1 MDLEKICGIVF
12 MLLGLIFII
21 FPIFSAE
28 SVSIIVGLSLLFF
41 GFASIANGF
50 SIWNMST
57 FSKINLVV
65 GIIAVIFG
73 ILFIFAINA
82 LSFLV
87 GLQFYIIGFIMIFCG
102 IVGIISNSTLS
113 KTTSLLILI
122 IGIIAIVL
130 AVYSITEP
138 IYAAILIGLC
148 LIIQGLRFYLDAENN
163 VKRIEGHKF

>member
-1 MDLEKICGIVF
+1 MGLEKIIGIIF
-12 MLLGLIFII
+12 MVLGLIFII
-21 FPIFSAE
+21 FPMFSAE
-28 SVSIIVGLSLLFF
+28 SVSFIVGLSLLFF
-41 GFASIANGF
+41 GFASIVNGL
-50 SIWNMST
+50 SVRNMST
-57 FSKINLVV
+57 LSKINLVV

-87 GLQFYIIGFIMIFCG
+87 GFQFYIIAFILIFCG

-130 AVYSITEP
+130 GIYSITDP

-148 LIIQGLRFYLDAENN
+148 LILQGLRFYLDT
-163 VKRIEGHKF
+163 K

>member
-1 MDLEKICGIVF
+1 MDLEKIIGIIF
-12 MLLGLIFII
+12 MVLGLIFII
-21 FPIFSAE
+21 FPMFSAE
-28 SVSIIVGLSLLFF
+28 SVSFIVGLSLLFF
-41 GFASIANGF
+41 GFASIANGL
-50 SIWNMST
+50 SVRNMST
-57 FSKINLVV
+57 LSKINLVV

-87 GLQFYIIGFIMIFCG
+87 GFQFYIIAFILIFCG

-130 AVYSITEP
+130 GVYSITDP

-148 LIIQGLRFYLDAENN
+148 LILQGLRFYLDA
-163 VKRIEGHKF
+163 KWI

>member
-1 MDLEKICGIVF
+1 MV
-12 MLLGLIFII
+12 LGLIFII

-28 SVSIIVGLSLLFF
+28 SVSFIVGLSLLFF
-41 GFASIANGF
+41 GFASIANGL
-50 SIWNMST
+50 SVRNMST
-57 FSKINLVV
+57 LSKINLVV

-87 GLQFYIIGFIMIFCG
+87 GFQFYIIAFILIFCG

-130 AVYSITEP
+130 GVYSITDP

-148 LIIQGLRFYLDAENN
+148 LIIQGLRFYLDAEYS
-163 VKRIEGHKF
+163 

>member
-1 MDLEKICGIVF
+1 MGLEKIIGIIF
-12 MLLGLIFII
+12 MVLGLIFII
-21 FPIFSAE
+21 FPMFSAE
-28 SVSIIVGLSLLFF
+28 SVSFIVGLSLLFF
-41 GFASIANGF
+41 GFASIVNGL
-50 SIWNMST
+50 SVRNMST
-57 FSKINLVV
+57 LSKINLVV

-87 GLQFYIIGFIMIFCG
+87 GLQFYIIAFILIFCG

-130 AVYSITEP
+130 GIYSITDP

-148 LIIQGLRFYLDAENN
+148 LILQGLRFYLDA
-163 VKRIEGHKF
+163 K

>member
-1 MDLEKICGIVF
+1 MGLEKIIGIIF
-12 MLLGLIFII
+12 MVLGLIFII
-21 FPIFSAE
+21 FPMFSAE
-28 SVSIIVGLSLLFF
+28 SVSFIVGLSLLFF
-41 GFASIANGF
+41 GFASIVNGL
-50 SIWNMST
+50 SVRNMST
-57 FSKINLVV
+57 LSKINLVV

-87 GLQFYIIGFIMIFCG
+87 GFQFYIIAFILIFCG

-130 AVYSITEP
+130 GIYSITDP

-148 LIIQGLRFYLDAENN
+148 LILQGLRFYLDT
-163 VKRIEGHKF
+163 KWS